1 MLDLSW
7 NLCPAFG
14 HSMNEVDD
22 TELLE
27 RARRGDEHAFSL
39 LFGRHQSAIY
49 RYAVHMCGP
58 AAGDDIV
65 QETFLAVLKQRS
77 RADAPPGRV
86 VSYLFGIARHLV
98 LHRLG
103 AKCQHDVTFE
113 DRHDDVGEVASDALT
128 ALDNLTRAETIASV
142 RAAVR
147 SLPPVYR
154 EVVALCDLQ
163 EMDYSTAAGV
173 LQCPIGTVRSRLSRA
188 RALLA
193 AKLGNLHA
201 PVATHRG

>member
-1 MLDLSW
+1 
-7 NLCPAFG
+7 
-14 HSMNEVDD
+14 VDD

-27 RARRGDEHAFSL
+27 RARRGDEHAFSQ

-49 RYAVHMCGP
+49 RYAVHMCG
-58 AAGDDIV
+58 AGSGDDIV

-77 RADAPPGRV
+77 RFDAPPASVAG
-86 VSYLFGIARHLV
+86 YLFGIARHLV

-103 AKCQHDVTFE
+103 AKYQVDAPLE
-113 DRHDDVGEVASDALT
+113 DRHEDDARQVGSGALT

-147 SLPPVYR
+147 SLPPMYR
-154 EVVALCDLQ
+154 EVVVLCDLQ
-163 EMDYSTAAGV
+163 EMDYAAAAGV
-173 LQCPIGTVRSRLSRA
+173 LQCPIGTIRSRLSRV

-193 AKLGNLHA
+193 AKLGTLHA
-201 PVATHRG
+201 PAATHRG

>member
-1 MLDLSW
+1 
-7 NLCPAFG
+7 
-14 HSMNEVDD
+14 MNEVDD

-27 RARRGDEHAFSL
+27 RARRGDQHAFSQ

-49 RYAVHMCGP
+49 RYAVHMCGT
-58 AAGDDIV
+58 AAGDDVV

-77 RADAPPGRV
+77 RVNAPPGSV
-86 VSYLFGIARHLV
+86 VGYLFGIARHLV

-103 AKCQHDVTFE
+103 AKYQHDAALE
-113 DRHDDVGEVASDALT
+113 DRRDEEATQVASGALT

-154 EVVALCDLQ
+154 EVVVLCDLQ
-163 EMDYSTAAGV
+163 EMNYAAAAEV
-173 LQCPIGTVRSRLSRA
+173 LECPVGTVRSRLSRA

-193 AKLGNLHA
+193 AKLGAVHA
-201 PVATHRG
+201 PAGTRRG